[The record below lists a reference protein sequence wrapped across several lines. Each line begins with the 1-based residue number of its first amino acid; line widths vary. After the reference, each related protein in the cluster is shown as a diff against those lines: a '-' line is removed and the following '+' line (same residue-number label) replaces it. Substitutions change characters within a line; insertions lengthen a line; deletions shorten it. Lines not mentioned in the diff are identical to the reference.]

1 MALRLLVTFQAKPG
15 MAPDFA
21 KAWAPNITE
30 TLKEPGCEQYEL
42 FISQA
47 DPDKLVLLERWS
59 SAEDL
64 EVHMGVLRARG
75 PSPTAPFRA
84 EGSTPSMERF
94 EVE

>member
-1 MALRLLVTFQAKPG
+1 MAVRLVVTFQSKPG
-15 MAPDFA
+15 MAADFA
-21 KAWAPNITE
+21 TAMGPQIAA

-42 FISQA
+42 FRSQSE
-47 DPDKLVLLERWS
+47 PDKLVLLERWS

-84 EGSTPSMERF
+84 DGAGPNLERY
-94 EVE
+94 EV